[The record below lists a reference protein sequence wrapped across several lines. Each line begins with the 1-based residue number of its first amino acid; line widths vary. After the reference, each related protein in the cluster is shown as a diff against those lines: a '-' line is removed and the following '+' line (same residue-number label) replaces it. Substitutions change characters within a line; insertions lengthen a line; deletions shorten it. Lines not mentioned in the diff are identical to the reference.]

1 MNVGFKVVIKV
12 WKNVMRQNI
21 LYINVWGNNKIKY
34 SSNVYVI
41 IVMAILVGVSG
52 VWWDTS
58 TQWLGFMK
66 DGDMVQVQGF
76 NLQILL
82 NLLKIWL

>member
-21 LYINVWGNNKIKY
+21 LYINVWGNNK
-34 SSNVYVI
+34 I